1 MTDLDALDRQLLA
14 LLRSDGRAPIARL
27 ATVMGVSRGTVQHRL
42 DRLTNEGVIAGFT
55 VRLREDAD
63 AEVVRAMMAIRIV
76 GESTGSVVRQLRGMP
91 EVRAVHTT
99 NGAWDLLAEIAVESL
114 PDLDRVLSAIR
125 AINAIN
131 AVEASETSILLT
143 SV

>member
-1 MTDLDALDRQLLA
+1 MVDLDALDRQLLA

-76 GESTGSVVRQLRGMP
+76 GQSTTAVVRQLRGMP

-99 NGAWDLLAEIAVESL
+99 NGAWDLMAEIAVESL

-125 AINAIN
+125 AINAF
-131 AVEASETSILLT
+131 EASETSILLT